1 MSNDKDTQQK
11 EEQSLE
17 AKRLREERKLREEQ
31 EDRAADAEARKVL
44 RTLTSDKDDE
54 HTNVSLRTVLGGDI
68 LVSGWFRRQFWF
80 IVLVVVMC
88 IFYISNRYACQKE
101 MIESTKLEDTLLDRR
116 YKALTISSQLKELT
130 RPSVVE
136 EHLSDTALKVSTDPI
151 YSLPVTEEDTA
162 Q

>member
-1 MSNDKDTQQK
+1 M
-11 EEQSLE
+11 
-17 AKRLREERKLREEQ
+17 
-31 EDRAADAEARKVL
+31 
-44 RTLTSDKDDE
+44 
-54 HTNVSLRTVLGGDI
+54 SLRTVLGGDI
-68 LVSGWFRRQFWF
+68 LASGWFRRQFWF

>member
-17 AKRLREERKLREEQ
+17 AKRIREERKQREEQ

-68 LVSGWFRRQFWF
+68 LASGWYRAGSSD
-80 IVLVVVMC
+80 V
-88 IFYISNRYACQKE
+88 Y
-101 MIESTKLEDTLLDRR
+101 LL
-116 YKALTISSQLKELT
+116 YQ
-130 RPSVVE
+130 
-136 EHLSDTALKVSTDPI
+136 
-151 YSLPVTEEDTA
+151 
-162 Q
+162 